1 LPQWTSP
8 EIGGPFPIFILE
20 EELRIGRSHSARH
33 VFAGCPGTKARWAGF
48 SRVKSATMTEAR
60 EWMGKVELVSGSPIV
75 SQAEVFPDD
84 YEDFFENGAVALHLI
99 GADGTILRANQAELD
114 LLGYA
119 ADEYIGRQISE
130 FHADADII
138 SEMLARLRAGEK
150 LVRFP
155 ARMRAKDGS
164 IKHVETTSSAQFRN
178 GEFINTRC
186 FTIDV
191 TEIVD
196 VRRQLA
202 RKDEEMRQVLEAL
215 PAAVYTTDANG
226 KITYF
231 NRAAVELAGR
241 EPIVGEDEWCVTFRL
256 FTADGQPLPHNECP
270 MAIAL
275 KENRPIR
282 GVEAMAQRP
291 DGSMFPFLP
300 FPTPMRNDDGELTGA
315 VNMLVDIS
323 DRKLAE
329 TNQRVFL
336 DELNHRVKNNMMM
349 LYALIRSAERE
360 SDSREARI
368 VLNDAAQRVG
378 AMAAAQQALYTEH
391 DRTEVDARNFV
402 NAVCDSARQAFSEN
416 VTLHIDVAVD
426 AGSLANDVTMPL
438 ALVLNELLTNAAKHG
453 CDDAGDCEIWISLTR
468 TDGEFL
474 LTVRD
479 SGPGFDFKVTGRR
492 SSGTGL
498 VSGLVRQLRGSFS
511 VAPGA
516 GARCTVRFPDQ
527 FQSESS
533 LDL

>member
-1 LPQWTSP
+1 
-8 EIGGPFPIFILE
+8 
-20 EELRIGRSHSARH
+20 
-33 VFAGCPGTKARWAGF
+33 
-48 SRVKSATMTEAR
+48 
-60 EWMGKVELVSGSPIV
+60 MGKVELVSGSPIV
-75 SQAEVFPDD
+75 SQTDVFPED
-84 YEDFFENGAVALHLI
+84 YEDFFENGALALHLVA
-99 GADGTILRANQAELD
+99 ADGTILRANQAELD
-114 LLGYA
+114 LLGYTA
-119 ADEYIGRQISE
+119 EEYVGRQISE
-130 FHADADII
+130 FHEDADTV
-138 SEMLARLRAGEK
+138 SEMLVRLAAGEK
-150 LVRFP
+150 LARFP

-186 FTIDV
+186 FTTDV
-191 TEIVD
+191 TEV
-196 VRRQLA
+196 VEARRQLA
-202 RKDEEMRQVLEAL
+202 RKDAEMRQVLEAL
-215 PAAVYTTDANG
+215 PAAVYTTDAEG

-231 NRAAVELAGR
+231 NRAAAELAGR
-241 EPIVGEDEWCVTFRL
+241 EPVIGKDEWCVTFRL

-275 KENRPIR
+275 KENRPVR

-300 FPTPMRNDDGELTGA
+300 FPTPMRNDDGEPIGA

-349 LYALIRSAERE
+349 LHGLIRSAERE
-360 SDSREARI
+360 SNSAEARA
-368 VLNDAAQRVG
+368 VLGDAAQRVG

-391 DRTEVDARNFV
+391 DRAEVNARNFV
-402 NAVCDSARQAFSEN
+402 NAVCDSARQAFSKN
-416 VTLHIDVAVD
+416 VTLHID
-426 AGSLANDVTMPL
+426 AGAGNLANDVTMPL

-453 CDDAGDCEIWISLTR
+453 CDDTGNCEIWVSLR
-468 TDGEFL
+468 RSEGDFV

-479 SGPGFDFKVTGRR
+479 NGPGYDFKVTGRR

-498 VSGLVRQLRGSFS
+498 VSGLVRQLRGSFT

-516 GARCTVRFPDQ
+516 GAQCTVRFAGQSQTEGRPD
-527 FQSESS
+527 
-533 LDL
+533 L

>member
-1 LPQWTSP
+1 
-8 EIGGPFPIFILE
+8 
-20 EELRIGRSHSARH
+20 
-33 VFAGCPGTKARWAGF
+33 
-48 SRVKSATMTEAR
+48 
-60 EWMGKVELVSGSPIV
+60 MGKIELAGGNPIV
-75 SQAEVFPDD
+75 SQTDVFPDD
-84 YEDFFENGAVALHLI
+84 YQDFFENGAVALHLI

-119 ADEYIGRQISE
+119 ADEYIGRHISE
-130 FHADADII
+130 FHIDADTI

-155 ARMRAKDGS
+155 ARMRANDGS

-186 FTIDV
+186 FTVDV

-215 PAAVYTTDANG
+215 PAAVYTTDARG

-231 NRAAVELAGR
+231 NHAAAELAGR

-256 FTADGQPLPHNECP
+256 FTADGQPLPHKECP

-275 KENRPIR
+275 RENRPIR

-323 DRKLAE
+323 DRKLAKS
-329 TNQRVFL
+329 NQRVFL

-349 LYALIRSAERE
+349 LCALLRSAERE

-368 VLNDAAQRVG
+368 VLGDAAQRVG
-378 AMAAAQQALYTEH
+378 AMAAAQHALYTEH
-391 DRTEVDARNFV
+391 GRSEVDAKNFV

-416 VTLHIDVAVD
+416 VALHIDVD

-438 ALVLNELLTNAAKHG
+438 ALILNELLTNAAKHG
-453 CDDAGDCEIWISLTR
+453 CDEAGNCEIWISLKQL
-468 TDGEFL
+468 DGDFL

-479 SGPGFDFKVTGRR
+479 NGPGFNFKVTGRR

-498 VSGLVRQLRGSFS
+498 VAGLVRQLRGSFS
-511 VAPGA
+511 VAPGP
-516 GARCTVRFPDQ
+516 GARCTVRFPGQ
-527 FQSESS
+527 FQPESN